1 MKKHNLK
8 KSITRILACALLV
21 ATLGLSLASCTA
33 GDKVKDTA
41 GKAWDTAVDGA
52 KRIYDTAKDKITME
66 QISGNQ
72 VIRLVSATT
81 TSATVFSD
89 AVSADTARY
98 YAVDFLNSTET
109 IYGMT
114 NGGADY
120 AILPVQVCG
129 IRSVIGAEI
138 FTGNYQDATDISS
151 SEPAKVFIDDATGY
165 LGVLTPS
172 HSSGPKGWLEQAH
185 DLVIEVDIDPALSYA
200 RVLKAS
206 DFVGNWTNTNG
217 KGALYVQS
225 KQCVGTITSVTG
237 ATMGDYWFAEPG
249 EKPVVAIDGNNSKL
263 SVLLPA
269 GYTDVE
275 TWAAAAADFSITVTP
290 VMEKTLQATV
300 LPESATDKSVTWSV
314 SATEEGVDASE
325 YIRLLTF
332 DGAAENKV
340 TVLALKPFEGH
351 EFRIVCTTNI
361 GGFTAECKV
370 TYEGEASKLYLYM
383 SNSDGSETLM
393 PGLLQTSDSEK
404 PVFLVGSTTDFRLA
418 LDNVFHQVG
427 HSANYEVTSISLN
440 GTIKVDKMSYNQTG
454 SKLMET
460 IDNYDISKHVNDFVT
475 VTLEGDTL
483 KVKVDKAI
491 ESWIGDALGS
501 SSSGWYYQFN
511 SFAESGM
518 PYFVVSIRDTVSG
531 LCTAVR
537 FHIKSTVQ
545 SVSLSENALTF

>member
-1 MKKHNLK
+1 MKKKNMK
-8 KSITRILACALLV
+8 TMITRILACALLV
-21 ATLGLSLASCTA
+21 ATLGLSLASCTI

-41 GKAWDTAVDGA
+41 DKAWDTAVDGA

-81 TSATVFSD
+81 ASTTVFSD

-129 IRSVIGAEI
+129 IRSVMGAEI
-138 FTGNYQDATDISS
+138 FTGNYQDATDIGS

-172 HSSGPKGWLEQAH
+172 HSSGPEGWLSQAH
-185 DLVIEVDIDPALSYA
+185 DLVIEANIDPVLSYA

-206 DFVGNWTNTNG
+206 DFAAGNWTNTNG

-225 KQCVGTITSVTG
+225 KECVGTITSVTG

-275 TWAAAAADFSITVTP
+275 TWAAAATDFSITVTP
-290 VMEKTLQATV
+290 VMEKTLRATV

-340 TVLALKPFEGH
+340 TVLALKPFAGH
-351 EFRIVCTTNI
+351 EFKIKCTTVV
-361 GGFTAECKV
+361 GGFTAECRVSYVGTPSYLGFHKV
-370 TYEGEASKLYLYM
+370 LDEGYEHITGKATLET
-383 SNSDGSETLM
+383 GSET
-393 PGLLQTSDSEK
+393 SYK
-404 PVFLVGSTTDFRLA
+404 LV
-418 LDNVFHQVG
+418 LDNVFHQIG
-427 HSANYEVTSISLN
+427 DGSGTYEIQSVAIVN
-440 GTIKVDKMSYNQTG
+440 GTIKADKFYYTVNGEQKIGTD
-454 SKLMET
+454 
-460 IDNYDISKHVNDFVT
+460 DNHDISGKADDFIT
-475 VTLEGDTL
+475 ATLEGDVLTI
-483 KVKVDKAI
+483 KVTRAI
-491 ESWIGDALGS
+491 ESWVGDAVGNA
-501 SSSGWYYQFN
+501 SSGNFYR
-511 SFAESGM
+511 FAGYTDSGK
-518 PYFVVSIRDTVSG
+518 PYFAITVKDTVSG
-531 LCTAVR
+531 VTNTLR
-537 FHIKSTVQ
+537 FEIESVVQ
-545 SVSLSENALTF
+545 SVLLSDRTITF

>member
-8 KSITRILACALLV
+8 KSITRILACALLI
-21 ATLGLSLASCTA
+21 ATLGLSLASCTT

-41 GKAWDTAVDGA
+41 NKAWDTAVDGA
-52 KRIYDTAKDKITME
+52 KKIYDTAKDKIAME
-66 QISGNQ
+66 QVSGMAA
-72 VIRLVSATT
+72 IRLLSAEETVTT
-81 TSATVFSD
+81 PT
-89 AVSADTARY
+89 
-98 YAVDFLNSTET
+98 YAGT
-109 IYGMT
+109 
-114 NGGADY
+114 
-120 AILPVQVCG
+120 
-129 IRSVIGAEI
+129 
-138 FTGNYQDATDISS
+138 
-151 SEPAKVFIDDATGY
+151 
-165 LGVLTPS
+165 
-172 HSSGPKGWLEQAH
+172 
-185 DLVIEVDIDPALSYA
+185 
-200 RVLKAS
+200 LKAS
-206 DFVGNWTNTNG
+206 DFAAGNWTNTNG

-225 KQCVGTITSVTG
+225 KECVGTITSVTG

-370 TYEGEASKLYLYM
+370 TYVGEPSCINAYYT
-383 SNSDGSETLM
+383 NADGEEILL
-393 PGLLQTSDSEK
+393 PGFVAESSAYK
-404 PVFLVGSTTDFRLA
+404 PALPVGSTSDFRLA
-418 LDNVFHQVG
+418 MDNVFHRVG
-427 HSANYEVTSISLN
+427 ADYGNYKVVSMSMTGIINVKHYTYSMGDVTEGDSSQLYLATVDANQFITASI
-440 GTIKVDKMSYNQTG
+440 
-454 SKLMET
+454 
-460 IDNYDISKHVNDFVT
+460 
-475 VTLEGDTL
+475 EGDTL
-483 KVKVDKAI
+483 HINVKATYENFMFNLNGGYAGSYDKYVSDCGEA
-491 ESWIGDALGS
+491 
-501 SSSGWYYQFN
+501 
-511 SFAESGM
+511 
-518 PYFVVSIRDTVSG
+518 PYFIVTVEDQVSG
-531 LCTAVR
+531 KHCVVR
-537 FHIKSTVQ
+537 FNIYSSVA

>member
-1 MKKHNLK
+1 MKKKNMK
-8 KSITRILACALLV
+8 TMITRILACALLV
-21 ATLGLSLASCTA
+21 ATLGLFLASCTA

-41 GKAWDTAVDGA
+41 NKAWDTAVDGA

-66 QISGNQ
+66 QVSGMAA
-72 VIRLVSATT
+72 IRLLSAEETVTT
-81 TSATVFSD
+81 PT
-89 AVSADTARY
+89 
-98 YAVDFLNSTET
+98 YAGT
-109 IYGMT
+109 
-114 NGGADY
+114 
-120 AILPVQVCG
+120 
-129 IRSVIGAEI
+129 
-138 FTGNYQDATDISS
+138 
-151 SEPAKVFIDDATGY
+151 
-165 LGVLTPS
+165 
-172 HSSGPKGWLEQAH
+172 
-185 DLVIEVDIDPALSYA
+185 
-200 RVLKAS
+200 LKAS
-206 DFVGNWTNTNG
+206 DFAAGNWTNTNG

-225 KQCVGTITSVTG
+225 KDCVGTITSVTG
-237 ATMGDYWFAEPG
+237 ATIGDYWFAEPG

-269 GYTDVE
+269 GYTDVA
-275 TWAAAAADFSITVTP
+275 TWAAAATDFSITVTP

-340 TVLALKPFEGH
+340 TVLALKPFAGH